1 MLEASLKRREG
12 ARVFLNKVDARGGT
26 ELAAGFLA
34 GAKMLGTEGGDVM
47 ILTDGQ
53 VSGTEVILE
62 SARTAGIRIHCL
74 GIGSS
79 SQDRFLTLLAR
90 ETGGVSRFV
99 TPRERVDLEAI
110 ELDASIGH
118 PVASKIKII
127 ADGSDF
133 TPALPPTILAA
144 NPLVFFGETKFASIV
159 VHPFRGR
166 HVRPTAPR
174 YPGQPL
180 PLP

>member
-1 MLEASLKRREG
+1 MII
-12 ARVFLNKVDARGGT
+12 
-26 ELAAGFLA
+26 LA
-34 GAKMLGTEGGDVM
+34 G
-47 ILTDGQ
+47 GQ
-53 VSGTEVILE
+53 VSGTEVIHQ
-62 SARTAGIRIHCL
+62 SARTSGIRINCP

-79 SQDRFLTLLAR
+79 SQDWFLTLLAR
-90 ETGGVSRFV
+90 ETVGIRCFV